1 MSRFCVPFM
10 SHCSNGEVQFFLSL
24 SFTIAQVC
32 LYVFYNTV
40 LSLTVLHYCSVPEL
54 ASLLNSLLL
63 TPTTIPKQRGR
74 RGRRPQPTL
83 LKMLQNPLKKRPSL
97 QEMQVVLISQTP
109 TLLSSLMQELT
120 GTLIQVPL
128 ATWLLIGIGSTPTS
142 HMWHPLDWPTTRSSI
157 QLELG
162 VCALSQL

>member
-24 SFTIAQVC
+24 SFTVAQVC

-63 TPTTIPKQRGR
+63 TCKGPSDHKSLKDR
-74 RGRRPQPTL
+74 RSGEL
-83 LKMLQNPLKKRPSL
+83 PLGSVSL
-97 QEMQVVLISQTP
+97 
-109 TLLSSLMQELT
+109 
-120 GTLIQVPL
+120 
-128 ATWLLIGIGSTPTS
+128 ST
-142 HMWHPLDWPTTRSSI
+142 
-157 QLELG
+157 
-162 VCALSQL
+162 A